1 MKKLIYA
8 LAVLVVSVLPA
19 LAQSFGPQSPRIYG
33 PADAPYGYV
42 QFCQRSAENCPP
54 VNVQASTERFNPSAQ
69 QLAYLDA
76 VNRIINNG
84 LKPELDS
91 VIYGM
96 QEYWTLPKPDD
107 LRADCEDYA
116 LLKQKVL
123 IAMGWPRSALLLTV
137 VRDEKNEGHAVL
149 TARTAQG
156 DFILDNK
163 TDEVKLWNQTGY
175 PMVSRQ
181 SYLEPSFWVNLEAP
195 PLTSPL
201 AWRPVTVTGAD

>member
-54 VNVQASTERFNPSAQ
+54 VNVQASTERFNPSAE
-69 QLAYLDA
+69 QLQVMDA
-76 VNRIINNG
+76 VNRIINKG
-84 LKPELDS
+84 LQPMLDS
-91 VIYGM
+91 EIHGM
-96 QEYWTLPKPDD
+96 PEYWRLPTPDD

-123 IAMGWPRSALLLTV
+123 IALGWPRSALLLTV

-149 TARTAQG
+149 TVRTAQG

-163 TDEVKLWNQTGY
+163 VDDVKPWYKTVY
-175 PMVSRQ
+175 HFVMRQ
-181 SYLEPSFWVNLEAP
+181 SYLEPSFWVSLEAP
-195 PLTSPL
+195 PPTSPL